1 MDSGYLPL
9 LAAQLAAAGFACVR
23 FTCKPPHL
31 PTRTAAF
38 QAVLRAAATEW
49 PETRGVRRWFVAG
62 HSMGG
67 RAACEVAHSSWH
79 QHQDHQQQQQQQQ
92 QYKHGSNQ
100 RQDGLPA
107 QSLAQAA
114 AGAGTDACTDT
125 GAAEPATKR
134 PRSAASGD
142 GASAGARVNI
152 TAPAAAE
159 AQGAGASEEQQP
171 HEHQHGG
178 QEHEAVLGEL
188 DAAAGVLATAAAAAA
203 PERRRGPARAGRAG
217 SGPAAQRATKEL
229 KEAGGGEGSGS
240 RGDCGGAAGPETAR
254 QEPKQA
260 RGAKRSKQAS
270 VARISDA
277 AKRGEGAG
285 AVSEAAL
292 PRVQGCVLLS
302 YPLHPPDKPTE
313 LRDRPLVGLRLPVL
327 FVRGSR
333 DAFSLPEQQ
342 WEEVLGRMRQ
352 AGCDSLQVH
361 TVEGGDHGLAVPKSL
376 LRAAAAAAAATAAAA
391 TATADTA
398 TATATAIGSGRVG
411 KGKRAGARQ
420 EPKQGTTVQGSGS
433 AGQVAMALE
442 AGGSDG
448 GKSGAEGTATPVD
461 AAIRAVVGWLAEQCS
476 GCAAG
481 ASV

>member
-62 HSMGG
+62 HSM
-67 RAACEVAHSSWH
+67 
-79 QHQDHQQQQQQQQ
+79 
-92 QYKHGSNQ
+92 
-100 RQDGLPA
+100 
-107 QSLAQAA
+107 
-114 AGAGTDACTDT
+114 
-125 GAAEPATKR
+125 
-134 PRSAASGD
+134 
-142 GASAGARVNI
+142 
-152 TAPAAAE
+152 
-159 AQGAGASEEQQP
+159 
-171 HEHQHGG
+171 
-178 QEHEAVLGEL
+178 
-188 DAAAGVLATAAAAAA
+188 
-203 PERRRGPARAGRAG
+203 
-217 SGPAAQRATKEL
+217 RATKEL

-352 AGCDSLQVH
+352 AGCDSLQRR
-361 TVEGGDHGLAVPKSL
+361 
-376 LRAAAAAAAATAAAA
+376 LRWST
-391 TATADTA
+391 
-398 TATATAIGSGRVG
+398 SN
-411 KGKRAGARQ
+411 
-420 EPKQGTTVQGSGS
+420 
-433 AGQVAMALE
+433 
-442 AGGSDG
+442 
-448 GKSGAEGTATPVD
+448 
-461 AAIRAVVGWLAEQCS
+461 
-476 GCAAG
+476 
-481 ASV
+481 